1 MSAQATE
8 PKVQGHSA
16 DAVADQRSLHWCVE
30 ASIEEAGILYE
41 TLQEQ
46 LGGDTATFSDIS
58 TLCDR
63 LDAHLDVLRITGA
76 QAWSLLDVQLAS
88 PSPGLMF
95 VATVL
100 SLEQRQSRRLK
111 ALIALAEADAM
122 LGAAVLYAFGWVP
135 ATVTAPLVAPMLG
148 ASVPFYQRIGLYLC
162 CQHQVPADTALE
174 RAITSPDHTVQ
185 LLALD
190 VIGETGAL
198 DLLPYCL
205 QRLTAEDSAVRFA
218 ACRASLMLGERTRP
232 LPLLMQWATT
242 PSPQQK
248 AALALL
254 TVFLPVT
261 QAQSFLATVGRNT
274 PDRRLLVQLAGKLG
288 DPANIPA
295 LLRLMP
301 DPLLGRIAGHAFSMI
316 TGADLVALNLERP
329 APADVTVGPN
339 DDPVDDNVA
348 ADMDDALPWPDPN
361 KVSHWWAQHSGRFV
375 AGQRYL
381 AGNAITVEQCLQVLQ
396 QGDQL
401 QRRAAALH
409 LKALNPAS
417 PLFAVDAPAWRQK
430 ARLASM
436 IATLR

>member
-8 PKVQGHSA
+8 TKVQGHSA

-30 ASIEEAGILYE
+30 ASIEEAGVLYE

-46 LGGDTATFSDIS
+46 LCGDTATFSDIS

-63 LDAHLDVLRITGA
+63 LDAHLDVLRIAGA

-122 LGAAVLYAFGWVP
+122 LSAALLYACGWVP
-135 ATVTAPLVAPMLG
+135 ATVTAPLVTPMLG

-162 CQHQVPADTALE
+162 RQHQVPADTALE
-174 RAITSPDHTVQ
+174 RAITTPDRTVQ

-198 DLLPYCL
+198 DLLPYCQ
-205 QRLTAEDSAVRFA
+205 QRLTAEDCAVRFA
-218 ACRASLMLGERTRP
+218 ACRASLMLGERTRS
-232 LPLLMQWATT
+232 LPLLMQWATK

-301 DPLLGRIAGHAFSMI
+301 DPLLGRIAGHAFSII
-316 TGADLVALNLERP
+316 TGADLVAFNLERS

-339 DDPVDDNVA
+339 DDPGDDNVDS
-348 ADMDDALPWPDPN
+348 DMDDALPWPDVA
-361 KVSHWWAQHSGRFV
+361 KVSHWWAQHCGRFV

-401 QRRAAALH
+401 QRHAAALH

-417 PLFAVDAPAWRQK
+417 PLFTVDAPAWRQK

-436 IATLR
+436 IATL